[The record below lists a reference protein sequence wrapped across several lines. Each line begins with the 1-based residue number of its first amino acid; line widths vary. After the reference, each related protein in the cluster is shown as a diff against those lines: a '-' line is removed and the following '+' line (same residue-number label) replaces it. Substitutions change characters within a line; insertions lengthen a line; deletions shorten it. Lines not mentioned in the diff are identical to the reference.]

1 MTRYLLGPELF
12 WLLMYAA
19 AIFLGKANTA
29 PKFPL
34 NDFIDAM
41 WLSIPAVSLLVFGLW
56 WIPSVD
62 KNWLLLRVWI
72 VGIVGGHFVIEKA
85 FNAYSQPGPGSG
97 MGYLAGMMF
106 LFISLVAGSIFV
118 KIRF

>member
-1 MTRYLLGPELF
+1 MTRYLIGPELF

-19 AIFLGKANTA
+19 AALLGKMNTA

-34 NDFIDAM
+34 NDFIDTLWF
-41 WLSIPAVSLLVFGLW
+41 WLPAVSLLVFGLW
-56 WIPSVD
+56 WIPSVE

-72 VGIVGGHFVIEKA
+72 VGIVGGHFVVEKA
-85 FNAYSQPGPGSG
+85 INAYSTQGPGTG
-97 MGYLAGMMF
+97 MGYLAGMLF
-106 LFISLVAGSIFV
+106 LFVFLVVGSIFV